1 MSISTEIADFI
12 TKATI
17 DDFSTEYIE
26 TAKIAILDCMA
37 CLIAGSTEPIAQLLC
52 DQAKHNGGNPHSSVF
67 TKNFKTSS
75 QEALKVSKMLKKKG
89 IQSKVLTWR
98 GKVPKKNIQNN
109 ARNMRYLL
117 MSNYCEKN
125 NIKYLITAHH
135 LDDQIVNIRF

>member
-17 DDFSTEYIE
+17 DDFSTESIE

-67 TKNFKTSS
+67 TKNFK
-75 QEALKVSKMLKKKG
+75 
-89 IQSKVLTWR
+89 
-98 GKVPKKNIQNN
+98 
-109 ARNMRYLL
+109 
-117 MSNYCEKN
+117 SNK
-125 NIKYLITAHH
+125 
-135 LDDQIVNIRF
+135 